1 MPTVGL
7 VGCGNWG
14 THILRDLL
22 TLHCRV
28 MVAEPCVT
36 RRERATALGASAACD
51 EAGALPE
58 CDGYVVAVPI
68 PLLAEISALLLPRG
82 RPVFSE
88 KTLCLS
94 LESADRLS
102 DLGGDDRL
110 FPMHKW
116 RYHPGIEALRVA
128 SISGRI
134 GHVEEIRLTRQAWIS
149 DLHGGDVFW
158 TQAVHDLT
166 IVLHI
171 LGYIPPPE
179 RVWTRLEGAVPVSLT
194 AVLGGPGLRVT
205 LNTSARHPVRLSAAS
220 VHGSVGA
227 AALPDALAPHILLGG
242 AQGQEAVPVDTTLP
256 LFLELKEFVEYL
268 GGGPQPRCSLAEA
281 RLVTASI
288 LALRQAA
295 GLPGRL
301 SSPASPGIRP

>member
-14 THILRDLL
+14 ANILRDLL
-22 TLHCRV
+22 ALKCRV
-28 MVAEPCVT
+28 MVADT
-36 RRERATALGASAACD
+36 RGIRREQATALGATAVCD
-51 EAGALPE
+51 RAESLPE

-102 DLGGDDRL
+102 DLGGEDRL
-110 FPMHKW
+110 FAMHKW

-128 SISGRI
+128 SISGCI
-134 GHVEEIRLTRQAWIS
+134 GRVEEIRLTRQAWVP

-194 AVLGGPGLRVT
+194 AVLGGPGLCVT

-220 VHGSVGA
+220 VHGSAGA
-227 AALPDALAPHILLGG
+227 AALPDASAPHILVSGAGG
-242 AQGQEAVPVDTTLP
+242 QQVVPVDTTLP
-256 LFLELKEFVEYL
+256 LFLELKEFIEHL
-268 GGGPQPRCSLAEA
+268 GGGPRPRCSLAEA
-281 RLVTASI
+281 RQVTASI

-295 GLPGRL
+295 GLPG
-301 SSPASPGIRP
+301 